1 MAQPNSIR
9 KRAALK
15 SKMTLFKT
23 FLGGF
28 EKQLSDQTVTELDYR
43 QLQTRID
50 ALDNVLFE
58 YEEIQAKIESEEN
71 SADVDLAERT
81 LFTNQYFDLISRAK
95 HHLETF
101 LQESNDLSNNK
112 SASSPTS
119 IRRNASHDT
128 NVKLPP
134 IDIPKFDGNFQTW
147 LEYRDTF
154 ESMIH
159 ASTVLSNIQK
169 FHYLRGSLMGAAALV
184 IKSLEFSASN
194 YEVAWML
201 LLERYNNPRVLVQN
215 HVKALFQIESIS
227 KASAERIRWLID
239 TVSKHMR
246 CLEQVKEPT
255 VDTLIIFL
263 ISSKLDSVTSR
274 EWEEYKTK
282 RDLENTSPSLED
294 MKKFLKNKAVLLET
308 IKMNQTQA
316 QEPKNELKYRQQRE
330 VRGLV
335 TGTSNCAIC
344 NQEHV
349 TANCEKLSSLNVQ
362 ERIKRIQELKLCIN
376 CLKFGH
382 HSKVCRGR
390 PCQRCSLKHHTLLH
404 LDRRLNANPS
414 QNFQSGTRS
423 NISGTGNH
431 DTGNNSPGSN
441 ASTEK
446 RSGQVQETSTLC
458 VNSAHPAHVLLST
471 ALAKVSTPEKRSINI
486 RVLLDSGSQSN
497 FIRGEVVERLKL
509 NKQEINMTVTGLN
522 QLRSSVNHKCDIIIE
537 SLYNA
542 FKRKISC
549 LVLPNITGN
558 LPSVRVNTQ
567 NYNIPSNIKLSDPGY
582 GEPSEIDMLIGAEVF
597 WSLIC
602 VGQISLGKNK
612 PILQKTRLGWVV
624 SGSIETFP
632 SHPKNNMYCHLTQE
646 IDIQNQLSRFW
657 EIEEGFSSQSSQS
670 EEEIAC
676 ENHFNQHTVRLENGR
691 FLVRIPLKSSPDDLG
706 DSFHQAKR
714 QFFALE
720 RKLDSNPNLKSQYV
734 EFMTEY
740 IKLGHMQ
747 RVSSAMLHKHAYYMP
762 HHAVVR
768 DEARTTRLRVV
779 FNGSMKTS
787 TGVSFNDLQMIGPT
801 IQRDLMSILLRF
813 RQHRYVVAADVE
825 KMYRQILIEP
835 DQRSLQRILWRD
847 NAQKPVEV
855 YELKTITYG
864 TSSAPFLAIRCLFQ
878 LAFECEKSN
887 ARVSQAIK
895 NDMYVDDLLT
905 GADTLEEAAEIA
917 RDISHIL
924 NEGCFKLR
932 KFFSNEKNALR
943 YVESSDSTN
952 QTLNFGENEPAK
964 TLGLIWHCQADT
976 LTYNI
981 GTISKEFPV
990 TKRTILAGTAQI
1002 FDPLG
1007 LLAACIIKAKI
1018 LLQALWLEKLSWDEA
1033 VPTSIHTAWQQFRNQ
1048 LVRLNTLRIP
1058 RYVRCTGA
1066 IKVQIHGFSDSSEA
1080 AYGGCIY
1087 LRSVDENGDVHVRL
1101 LCAKAKVAPLHTL
1114 TLPRLELCGALVL
1127 SRLLLK
1133 VTSSINIK
1141 FDECVLW
1148 CDSSVVLGWL
1158 KISPNLLK
1166 TFVNTRVAEIQAI
1179 THDYVWR
1186 HVPSKDNPADLLS
1199 RGLTPSQMLE
1209 SEMWFHGPNWLKG
1222 NPSTWPS
1229 KFRRNENLP
1238 EMKIISRAFLTVY
1251 NSEFP
1256 FERFSSYHR
1265 IKRTVAYMFRFL
1277 RNCTAK
1283 GKPSTTERGGA
1294 LTSAEIANAE
1304 IRLIKIAQEQSFPED
1319 ISNLMTNTELSHKS
1333 RILGLT
1339 PFLAEQS
1346 MLRVGGRLTESNY
1359 SYEKRH
1365 PILLDSK
1372 HKLTKLIFQYE
1383 HHRLLHA
1390 GPQQLHSSIRDKF
1403 WVIGG
1408 RNLAKLTYRKCAL
1421 CFKYNP
1427 KIETPLMGNLPKER
1441 LLAEFPFKVCG
1452 VDYAG
1457 PYLVKDRKGRGSKTS
1472 KCWMAL
1478 FICFASRAIH
1488 LELVSDL
1495 SKDSFILALKRFISR
1510 RGKPTLIYSDNGTN
1524 FKAAQSELSN
1534 FGTFLQKTQ
1543 GDIVNA
1549 MTNESI
1555 EWRFI
1560 PPSSPHFGGL
1570 WEAGVKSSKYHL
1582 KRILGAQV
1590 LTFEELYSLLTQ
1602 VEAVLNSRPLSPLST
1617 DPIDLNPLT
1626 PAHLLIGRPL
1636 VALPEPDLR
1645 TITTNRLNRF
1655 QLIEQMRQ
1663 HFWDRWHKEV
1673 VSELQQRVRWKR
1685 NQHQLKVGTLVII
1698 KEDNT
1703 PVMNWRL
1710 GRILSVHPGKD
1721 GVARVATIK
1730 TVRGEVK
1737 RSFAKI
1743 CPLPCNDKTDSD

>member
-1 MAQPNSIR
+1 MAQPSNIR
-9 KRAALK
+9 KRAAIK

-28 EKQLSDQTVTELDYR
+28 EKQLSDQTVTELEYR

-71 SADVDLAERT
+71 SMDVDLAERT

-95 HHLETF
+95 HRLETF

-119 IRRNASHDT
+119 IRRNASHEK

-201 LLERYNNPRVLVQN
+201 LLERYNNPRVLIQN

-227 KASAERIRWLID
+227 KASAEHIRWLID
-239 TVSKHMR
+239 TISKHMR

-263 ISSKLDSVTSR
+263 INSKLDSVTSR

-282 RDLENTSPSLED
+282 RDLANTSPSLED
-294 MKKFLKNKAVLLET
+294 MKTFLKNKAVLLET

-316 QEPKNELKYRQQRE
+316 QESKNELKYRQPKE

-349 TANCEKLSSLNVQ
+349 TANCEKLSNLNVQ

-414 QNFQSGTRS
+414 HNFQSGTRS
-423 NISGTGNH
+423 SISGTGNN
-431 DTGNNSPGSN
+431 DPRNNSPGSN
-441 ASTEK
+441 ASIEQ

-471 ALAKVSTPEKRSINI
+471 ALVKVSTPERAAINV

-497 FIRGEVVERLKL
+497 FIRGEVVEKLKL

-522 QLRSSVNHKCDIIIE
+522 QLRSSVKHKCDIIIE

-542 FKRKISC
+542 FKTKISC
-549 LVLPNITGN
+549 LVLPNITGK

-582 GEPSEIDMLIGAEVF
+582 GEPSQIDMLIGAEVF
-597 WSLIC
+597 WPLIC
-602 VGQISLGKNK
+602 FQDRLRHFLVTRK
-612 PILQKTRLGWVV
+612 PRCTVIWHKK
-624 SGSIETFP
+624 
-632 SHPKNNMYCHLTQE
+632 H
-646 IDIQNQLSRFW
+646 IQNQLSRFW

-676 ENHFNQHTVRLENGR
+676 ENHFNQHTVRLESGR
-691 FLVRIPLKSSPDDLG
+691 FLVHIPLKSSSDDLG

-734 EFMTEY
+734 EFMNEY

-747 RVSSAMLHKHAYYMP
+747 KVSNAMLHKHAYYMP

-779 FNGSMKTS
+779 FNCSMKTS

-801 IQRDLMSILLRF
+801 IQKDLMSILLRF

-835 DQRSLQRILWRD
+835 NQRPLQRILWRD
-847 NAQKPVEV
+847 NAQIPVEV
-855 YELKTITYG
+855 YELKTVTYG

-887 ARVSQAIK
+887 ARVSQVIK

-932 KFFSNEKNALR
+932 KFFSNDKNALK
-943 YVESSDSTN
+943 YVESSDLTN

-964 TLGLIWHCQADT
+964 TLGLIWHCQVDT

-981 GTISKEFPV
+981 GSISKEFPV

-1033 VPTSIHTAWQQFRNQ
+1033 VPTSIHTAWEQFRNQ

-1058 RYVRCTGA
+1058 RCVLCRGA
-1066 IKVQIHGFSDSSEA
+1066 INVQIHGFSDSSEA

-1127 SRLLLK
+1127 SRLVLK

-1166 TFVNTRVAEIQAI
+1166 AFVNTRVAEIQAT
-1179 THDYVWR
+1179 THNYVRR

-1222 NPSTWPS
+1222 DPSTWPA

-1238 EMKIISRAFLTVY
+1238 EMKIISRAFLTVH
-1251 NSEFP
+1251 NNEFP

-1277 RNCTAK
+1277 RNCTVR
-1283 GKPSTTERGGA
+1283 GKTNTTERGGV
-1294 LTSAEIANAE
+1294 LTRAEIANAE
-1304 IRLIKIAQEQSFPED
+1304 LRLIKIAQEQSFHED
-1319 ISNLMTNTELSHKS
+1319 IPNLKASNELSHKS
-1333 RILGLT
+1333 RILGLR
-1339 PFLAEQS
+1339 PFLAEHS
-1346 MLRVGGRLTESNY
+1346 ILRVGGRLAESNY

-1365 PILLDSK
+1365 PILLDAK
-1372 HKLTKLIFQYE
+1372 HKLTKLIFHYE
-1383 HHRLLHA
+1383 HHQLLHA
-1390 GPQQLHSSIRDKF
+1390 GPQQLHSSIREKF

-1408 RNLAKLTYRKCAL
+1408 RNLAKLTYRKCVR

-1427 KIETPLMGNLPKER
+1427 KSEIPLMGNLPKER

-1457 PYLVKDRKGRGSKTS
+1457 PYLVKDRKGRGAKTS

-1495 SKDSFILALKRFISR
+1495 SKDSFILALRRFISR

-1534 FGTFLQKTQ
+1534 FGTFLQKIQ
-1543 GDIVNA
+1543 GDVVDA
-1549 MTNESI
+1549 MTSENI

-1582 KRILGAQV
+1582 KRVLGAHV

-1602 VEAVLNSRPLSPLST
+1602 VEAVLNSRPMSPLST

-1685 NQHQLKVGTLVII
+1685 NQHQLKIGTLVII

-1703 PVMNWRL
+1703 PVMF
-1710 GRILSVHPGKD
+1710 
-1721 GVARVATIK
+1721 
-1730 TVRGEVK
+1730 
-1737 RSFAKI
+1737 SF
-1743 CPLPCNDKTDSD
+1743 D